1 MTRSKVIA
9 KKRFKTEME
18 FTGSGSRLGGL
29 LKFEKMLVRTLRTC
43 FNSLN
48 MMLTIS
54 LKLLIEP

>member
-9 KKRFKTEME
+9 KKRFKTKVE
-18 FTGSGSRLGGL
+18 FTGSGSRLH
-29 LKFEKMLVRTLRTC
+29 LKKCSFGNYK

-48 MMLTIS
+48 MMLSIT